1 MASTSGSICGPSTP
15 NAEVA
20 SLSALT
26 RRRSRPGSTCSSLAS
41 ARTEV
46 SSIPAI
52 DAGRRGAQPDGHGHR
67 LGVVEQQRRQLAAG
81 AQPVAA
87 GHAGRGLDRIAERAQ
102 LVDVAADR
110 ARADLE
116 PVGQLLAGPFA
127 ANLEQ

>member
-1 MASTSGSICGPSTP
+1 M
-15 NAEVA
+15 A

-26 RRRSRPGSTCSSLAS
+26 RRRSRLGSTCSSLVS

-52 DAGRRGAQPDGHGHR
+52 AAGRRGPQPDGHGDR

-87 GHAGRGLDRIAERAQ
+87 GDAGRGLDRIAERAQ

-110 ARADLE
+110 AGADLE
-116 PVGQLLAGPFA
+116 AVGELLAGPFPA
-127 ANLEQ
+127 HLEQ